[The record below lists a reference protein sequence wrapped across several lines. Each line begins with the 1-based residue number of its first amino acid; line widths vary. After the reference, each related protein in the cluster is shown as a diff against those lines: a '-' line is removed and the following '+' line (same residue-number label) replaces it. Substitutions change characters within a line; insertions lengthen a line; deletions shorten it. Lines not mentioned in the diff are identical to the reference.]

1 MKTSVVLVA
10 LALAACAPALRST
23 KPSAQAGP
31 SGQAGQA
38 AKAGAAP
45 DNKVTQVEL
54 EPIKIEAVKTSDGT
68 KVDAYDAA
76 SLFEQAGADLEAQ
89 RYDEAIKG
97 YDRLVAN
104 FPDSRYVVAALY
116 NAGLALEGKQDFAG
130 AATRYRAIVEKHP
143 QATKDVLDALFRMG
157 ACYAEVN
164 NWASSAEAFG
174 HLLERTDLALG
185 DRVEALARR
194 GLAQFQLKDL
204 PAAERTFRE
213 ALNVFHANEAT
224 ERLDNDFFVAMS
236 QFYLGEIAHD
246 NFRALPLRLPQKQLA
261 VDLEAKAEALLATQ
275 ARYVDTARIKNPAW
289 ATAAGHQIATLYKE
303 FYDAM
308 LNAPM
313 PPELK
318 TDELKKIYFEELR
331 VKIEP
336 LLRKAIHAHE
346 LTLGVAE
353 RFGLDNDWVR
363 KSNEEM
369 AQLRSLLNPSEKGT
383 GPSPAT
389 GSGGKSGAVQPAS
402 TPAQPAATTPAATPG
417 APDDATPRTP
427 RPRPSDEYRPRV
439 VL

>member
-1 MKTSVVLVA
+1 MRRSVVLVA
-10 LALAACAPALRST
+10 LALAACAPSLRST
-23 KPSAQAGP
+23 KSSGPAGP
-31 SGQAGQA
+31 
-38 AKAGAAP
+38 AGASP
-45 DNKVTQVEL
+45 DKVSHVEL
-54 EPIKIEAVKTSDGT
+54 EPIKIEAVKTPQGT

-89 RYDEAIKG
+89 RYDEAIRG
-97 YDRLVAN
+97 YDHLVAS

-130 AATRYRAIVEKHP
+130 AAARYRAIVDQHA
-143 QATKDVLDALFRMG
+143 QSKDVLDALFRMG
-157 ACYAEVN
+157 ACYAEIN

-174 HLLERTDLALG
+174 RVLERSGLALG

-194 GLAQFQLKDL
+194 GLAQYQLKDL

-213 ALNVFHANEAT
+213 ALNVFHANEAV

-236 QFYLGEIAHD
+236 QFYLGEIAHEG
-246 NFRALPLRLPQKQLA
+246 FRALPLRLPQKQLA
-261 VDLEAKAEALLATQ
+261 KDLETKAEALLTTQ

-289 ATAAGHQIATLYKE
+289 ATAAGHQIAALYKE

-308 LNAPM
+308 LTAPM

-318 TDELKKIYFEELR
+318 NEELKKIYFEELR

-369 AQLRSLLNPSEKGT
+369 AQLRALLNPKEKLA
-383 GPSPAT
+383 PVSPAAAP
-389 GSGGKSGAVQPAS
+389 SQPAS
-402 TPAQPAATTPAATPG
+402 GPAQPASAPPATTPG
-417 APDDATPRTP
+417 APDDATPHPP

>member
-1 MKTSVVLVA
+1 MRKSVVLVA

-31 SGQAGQA
+31 A
-38 AKAGAAP
+38 AGASSDVNANVNA
-45 DNKVTQVEL
+45 NKVSHVEL
-54 EPIKIEAVKTSDGT
+54 EPIKIEAVKTPEGT

-89 RYDEAIKG
+89 RYDAAIRG
-97 YDRLVAN
+97 YDQLVAN
-104 FPDSRYVVAALY
+104 FPDSRYAVAALY

-130 AATRYRAIVEKHP
+130 AATRYRAIVNQHP
-143 QATKDVLDALFRMG
+143 QSKDVLDALFRMG

-174 HLLERTDLALG
+174 HVLERSDLALG
-185 DRVEALARR
+185 DRVEAMARR
-194 GLAQFQLKDL
+194 GLAQYQLKDL

-236 QFYLGEIAHD
+236 QFYMGEIAHEG
-246 NFRALPLRLPQKQLA
+246 FRALPLRLPQKQLA
-261 VDLEAKAEALLATQ
+261 KDLETKAEALLSTQ

-289 ATAAGHQIATLYKE
+289 ATAAGHQIAALYKE

-346 LTLGVAE
+346 LTLSVAE

-369 AQLRSLLNPSEKGT
+369 AQLRALLNPNERLTPAASGEKPAAGT
-383 GPSPAT
+383 S
-389 GSGGKSGAVQPAS
+389 QPTSA
-402 TPAQPAATTPAATPG
+402 PAQPASAPPAAAPG
-417 APDDATPRTP
+417 APDNDATPHPP
-427 RPRPSDEYRPRV
+427 RLRPSDEYRPRV

>member
-1 MKTSVVLVA
+1 MRNSIVLVA
-10 LALAACAPALRST
+10 LALAACAPGLRST
-23 KPSAQAGP
+23 KSSTPA
-31 SGQAGQA
+31 GQAGA
-38 AKAGAAP
+38 AADP
-45 DNKVTQVEL
+45 NKVSRVEL
-54 EPIKIEAVKTSDGT
+54 EPIKIEAVKTAQGT
-68 KVDAYDAA
+68 QVDVYDAA

-89 RYDEAIKG
+89 RYDEAIRG
-97 YDRLVAN
+97 YDQLVKN

-116 NAGLALEGKQDFAG
+116 NAGLALEGKQDFTG
-130 AATRYRAIVEKHP
+130 AATRYRAIVDQHA
-143 QATKDVLDALFRMG
+143 QSKDVLDALFRMG

-174 HLLERTDLALG
+174 HVLERSELALG
-185 DRVEALARR
+185 DRVEAMARR
-194 GLAQFQLKDL
+194 GLAQYQLKDL

-213 ALNVFHANEAT
+213 ALNVFRANEAT

-236 QFYLGEIAHD
+236 QFYLGEIEHEG
-246 NFRALPLRLPQKQLA
+246 FRALPLRLPQKQLA
-261 VDLEAKAEALLATQ
+261 KDLESKAEALLTTQ

-318 TDELKKIYFEELR
+318 NDELKKIYFDELR

-369 AQLRSLLNPSEKGT
+369 AQLRALLNPNERLEK
-383 GPSPAT
+383 PA
-389 GSGGKSGAVQPAS
+389 
-402 TPAQPAATTPAATPG
+402 PAQPTATPPATPG
-417 APDDATPRTP
+417 APDDAPPHPP
-427 RPRPSDEYRPRV
+427 RPRPNDEYRPRV